1 MEVYNSEEEQIEAL
15 KRWWKANGTS
25 VITGIIAGLA
35 IIGGW
40 NFWQS
45 NQEQKAF
52 QSSAMYQQLVKA
64 AKDDNTE
71 VVEKV
76 SEQLVSK
83 FPSTTYAEL
92 ALLLKAKAKVQQDDL
107 SAAKDIL
114 NQVRATS
121 DSEIKHV
128 ATIRLLRLMLATGEY
143 EQGLQLIA
151 EMEKQAS
158 ESFSASYEE
167 LKGDLYV
174 ALDRLGVARTA
185 YQNALRSGQPSP
197 LLQIKLENISAPE
210 LFETIEE

>member
-1 MEVYNSEEEQIEAL
+1 MEVYNSEEEQVEAL

-52 QSSAMYQQLVKA
+52 QSSAMFQQLTKA
-64 AKDDNTE
+64 AGEKNTE

-76 SEQLVSK
+76 SEQLITEYG
-83 FPSTTYAEL
+83 STTYAEL
-92 ALLLKAKAKVQQDDL
+92 ALLIQAKAKVQQDDL

-114 NQVRATS
+114 NKVRETS

-128 ATIRLLRLMLATGEY
+128 ATIRLLRLMLATSEY

-151 EMEKQAS
+151 EMEKQSS

-174 ALDRLGVARTA
+174 ALNRPGVARTA
-185 YQNALRSGQPSP
+185 YQNALRAGQTSP
-197 LLQIKLENISAPE
+197 LLQVKLDNISAPE
-210 LFETIEE
+210 LLEIKE

>member
-1 MEVYNSEEEQIEAL
+1 MEVYNSEEEQVEAL

-52 QSSAMYQQLVKA
+52 QSSAMFQQLTKA
-64 AKDDNTE
+64 AEEKNTK

-76 SEQLVSK
+76 SEQLITEYG
-83 FPSTTYAEL
+83 STIYAEL
-92 ALLLKAKAKVQQDDL
+92 ALLIQAKAKVQQDDL

-114 NQVRATS
+114 NKVRETS

-128 ATIRLLRLMLATGEY
+128 ATIRLLRLMLATSEY

-151 EMEKQAS
+151 EMEKQSS

-174 ALDRLGVARTA
+174 ALNRPGVARTA
-185 YQNALRSGQPSP
+185 YQNALRAGQTSP
-197 LLQIKLENISAPE
+197 LLQVKLDNISAPE
-210 LFETIEE
+210 LLEIKE